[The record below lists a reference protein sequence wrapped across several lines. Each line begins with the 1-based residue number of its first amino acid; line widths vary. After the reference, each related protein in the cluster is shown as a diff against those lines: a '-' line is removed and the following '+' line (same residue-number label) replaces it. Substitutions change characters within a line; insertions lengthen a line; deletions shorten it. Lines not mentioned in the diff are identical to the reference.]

1 MFLEMQG
8 GLWGKILMWKGAC
21 TVPIYQAPVGHPHT
35 GQILSSPGFSH
46 CSKHRGSL
54 RTRGSKSLWE
64 CQRTWGAN
72 AGKQASEHQST
83 RLMETPSLPF
93 PGWCQNFLTPAVFP
107 GTQPAPAGLF
117 PSSSLPHT
125 CSLGPGPGE
134 RVIRHMRGTDK
145 TPPEPHR
152 SYPALPSQLFELVGS
167 RQQKEPHPPTPQ
179 ATVSPAPKGALPG
192 AITPYDVIT
201 TSGAVSFSQV
211 QESYAERSQESGI
224 RKMPSP
230 RHQVSS
236 WTGSR
241 GWCHRSLP
249 PGWRAILVLAASHMA
264 TPLPVLPIQRGSGF
278 SGSRDRGGALS
289 HHRDVLGISLRSGAS
304 PVLPSRLLE

>member
-1 MFLEMQG
+1 
-8 GLWGKILMWKGAC
+8 
-21 TVPIYQAPVGHPHT
+21 
-35 GQILSSPGFSH
+35 
-46 CSKHRGSL
+46 
-54 RTRGSKSLWE
+54 
-64 CQRTWGAN
+64 
-72 AGKQASEHQST
+72 
-83 RLMETPSLPF
+83 
-93 PGWCQNFLTPAVFP
+93 
-107 GTQPAPAGLF
+107 
-117 PSSSLPHT
+117 
-125 CSLGPGPGE
+125 
-134 RVIRHMRGTDK
+134 MRGTDK

-179 ATVSPAPKGALPG
+179 ATVSPAPKGALPS

-201 TSGAVSFSQV
+201 ASEAVSFIQV

-278 SGSRDRGGALS
+278 SGSRDRGRALS

-304 PVLPSRLLE
+304 PVLPSRLLEQHRGGRTSEWPVRWARHHRPMVTHSTLWIGLPRHNSTTADPQAHVDSRGTPTHQQKYTSTPCVEVGAPPLSGPYSWRVTEFPAHSGCSKIFG